1 LIEENRVT
9 FVYRGTAKRVEV
21 VGDFTGWTPRGLVL
35 RELPGTN
42 VKYLTHEFTRAARVE
57 YKLIADGEW
66 TNDPLNPQK
75 IDNGVGSFNNFFTM
89 PGYRAPS
96 LALDRDELKGRL
108 EQLDV
113 PTRLLEGNRR
123 KLQIYLP
130 PDYDQTSARYPVLYL
145 QDGSD
150 YVKRAR
156 AAVIADQLIT
166 EGRLSPF
173 IIVFVDPVERMRE
186 YWLNDRFAEFMA
198 TELVPFID
206 GRFRTRAE
214 RNARALLGASL
225 GGVISYWTG
234 LKYPDLFARIGGQSC
249 SFWIDNEREVAALAA
264 LPQFNQQRPMRFY
277 LDTGLLEP
285 TWEASRRVRVMLA
298 AKGYPITYHEQEAG
312 HNWTSWRDQIAD
324 AYLALWRD

>member
-1 LIEENRVT
+1 TGVARLPLHGLTPEQMRAYEHETEPAPLVAEQLKKTERSPLIEENRVT

-123 KLQIYLP
+123 KLQI
-130 PDYDQTSARYPVLYL
+130 
-145 QDGSD
+145 
-150 YVKRAR
+150 
-156 AAVIADQLIT
+156 
-166 EGRLSPF
+166 
-173 IIVFVDPVERMRE
+173 
-186 YWLNDRFAEFMA
+186 
-198 TELVPFID
+198 
-206 GRFRTRAE
+206 
-214 RNARALLGASL
+214 
-225 GGVISYWTG
+225 
-234 LKYPDLFARIGGQSC
+234 
-249 SFWIDNEREVAALAA
+249 
-264 LPQFNQQRPMRFY
+264 
-277 LDTGLLEP
+277 
-285 TWEASRRVRVMLA
+285 
-298 AKGYPITYHEQEAG
+298 
-312 HNWTSWRDQIAD
+312 
-324 AYLALWRD
+324 